1 MRAARRSRDDI
12 LDPLADAFREFG
24 YDGASLAR
32 LSAATSL
39 GKASLY
45 HHFKTGKEGMAAAVL
60 GRAGA
65 RFNALVL
72 SPLRQSGNPTRR
84 LNLMTLGLNEF
95 YRGGELACLLELF
108 GIGDA
113 GRLFR
118 PQLRGAI
125 VRFRQTIADVLEQ
138 AGFDRDSAENRAEEA
153 VVTIQGALVVSRT
166 TGDRDVF
173 QRALASMPERLLAR
187 S

>member
-12 LDPLADAFREFG
+12 LDQLADAFREHG

-153 VVTIQGALVVSRT
+153 VVTIQGALVVSST

-173 QRALASMPERLLAR
+173 QRALSSLPERLLAR

>member
-1 MRAARRSRDDI
+1 MPSTPRSRDDI
-12 LDPLADAFREFG
+12 LDQLADSFREHG

-32 LSAATSL
+32 LSEATSL

-45 HHFKTGKEGMAAAVL
+45 HHFKTGKKGMAAAVL

-153 VVTIQGALVVSRT
+153 VVTIQGALVVGRT